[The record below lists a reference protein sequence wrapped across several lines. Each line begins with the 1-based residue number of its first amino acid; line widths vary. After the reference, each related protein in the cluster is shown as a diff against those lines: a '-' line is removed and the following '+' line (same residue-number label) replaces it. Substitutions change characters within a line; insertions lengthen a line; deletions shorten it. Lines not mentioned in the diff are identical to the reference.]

1 MPGVRAIADIVPG
14 GPAKTPR
21 KTIMRL
27 TGWMNVE
34 RPDRM
39 SSRSEF
45 FAETPWY
52 IHRPFLEPIDL
63 TRSDEELT
71 ETEVM
76 CRNTP
81 GFKLYGK
88 FYGDF
93 KRRVPSRLAC

>member
-1 MPGVRAIADIVPG
+1 M
-14 GPAKTPR
+14 T
-21 KTIMRL
+21 
-27 TGWMNVE
+27 VE

-39 SSRSEF
+39 SSRPEF
-45 FAETPWY
+45 FADTPWH

-71 ETEVM
+71 FEIEEM

-81 GFKLYGK
+81 AFKLDGK